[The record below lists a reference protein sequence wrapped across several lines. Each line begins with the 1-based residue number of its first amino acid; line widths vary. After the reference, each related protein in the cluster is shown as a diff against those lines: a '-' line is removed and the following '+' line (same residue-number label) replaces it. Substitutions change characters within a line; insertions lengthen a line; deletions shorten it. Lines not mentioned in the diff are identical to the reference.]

1 MQGHNRR
8 RTESAD
14 LSDHLLSRHGGTH
27 FVSERFDILVVGAGP
42 AGIAAA
48 ISASASGKRVG
59 LVDDNPKPGGQ
70 IWRSG
75 IPQEAQ
81 GQKWLAKLDDAPV
94 VKFQG
99 WRVFDHPEPGTLRA
113 ERNQECRDL
122 RYEKLILATGARE
135 LFLPFPG
142 WTLPNVMGAGAL
154 DAMVRGGLPIAE
166 KRVVVAGTGPLLLAV
181 AAHLSQSGAKV
192 VALCEQAPLRR
203 FIPFAAN
210 LLREPS
216 KLAQGRSYLTTT
228 RGTHFYSRCWPIAAT
243 GKEKLE
249 SVTLQRAGKNWDVR
263 CDYLACGFHLVPN
276 LELAALLGCRIE
288 DGFVVTDDLLR
299 TSAVDVFCAGEPTG
313 IGGVDLALL
322 EGQIAGV
329 AAAGRKAE
337 AERLARHRGRRLRFV
352 KALRDVSALDPK
364 LRKLAAETT
373 LVCRCEDVSYGALR
387 EHTCWRD
394 AKLQTRCGMGPCQGR
409 VCGAATEFLFSWG
422 SAAVESTMR
431 PPIFP
436 VMVSSLRIPH
446 SQTHPGDE
454 LTPAVTSTSTLKETL

>member
-1 MQGHNRR
+1 MS
-8 RTESAD
+8 ES
-14 LSDHLLSRHGGTH
+14 
-27 FVSERFDILVVGAGP
+27 FDILVVGAGP

-48 ISASASGKRVG
+48 ISASTSGKRVG

-81 GQKWLAKLDDAPV
+81 AGEWFAKLDDAPIV
-94 VKFQG
+94 RLQG

-113 ERNQECRDL
+113 ECNQECRDL

-181 AAHLSQSGAKV
+181 AAHLARRGAKV

-210 LLREPS
+210 LMREPS
-216 KLAQGRSYLTTT
+216 KLVQGISYLKTTL
-228 RGTHFYSRCWPIAAT
+228 GTQFYSSCWPIAAT
-243 GKEKLE
+243 GTERLE
-249 SVTLQRAGKNWDVR
+249 SVTLRRAGRNWDVR

-276 LELAALLGCRIE
+276 LEMAALLGCRIE
-288 DGFVVTDDLLR
+288 DGFVATDDLLR
-299 TSAVDVFCAGEPTG
+299 TSVVDVFCAGEPTG

-322 EGQIAGV
+322 EGRMAGLM
-329 AAAGRKAE
+329 AAGKMAE
-337 AERLARHRGRRLRFV
+337 AKNLATHRSRRLRFV
-352 KALRDVSALDPK
+352 RALKGVTALDPQLK
-364 LRKLAAETT
+364 NLATEPT

-387 EHTCWRD
+387 EHACWRD

-409 VCGAATEFLFSWG
+409 ICGAATEFLFGWG
-422 SAAVESTMR
+422 SAAIESNIR

-436 VMVSSLRIPH
+436 ALVSSLRIAH
-446 SQTHPGDE
+446 SQMHHGDN
-454 LTPAVTSTSTLKETL
+454 LTPAVTSTSTQKETP